1 MFWAFK
7 LSFVVDI
14 FGLFLAWRLFGPLF
28 EKLDDF
34 FSNLLVTLSIGS
46 TVGETIV

>member
-14 FGLFLAWRLFGPLF
+14 LAFFKLATFGAFF
-28 EKLDDF
+28 EKFGDF
-34 FSNLLVTLSIGS
+34 FSNLLVTLSAPKNGQ
-46 TVGETIV
+46 VFH

>member
-14 FGLFLAWRLFGPLF
+14 LAFFGLATFWPIF
-28 EKLDDF
+28 EK
-34 FSNLLVTLSIGS
+34 FSNIFSNHLVTLQ
-46 TVGETIV
+46 